1 MQLSNKAEEI
11 LEQLWI
17 LTQEMGR
24 ESASFRELKTDRD
37 APEIKEIVSLNY
49 ISVSNNGMSLRK
61 EGMKEAEQTVRRHRL
76 AERLMVDVLDLKKS
90 MMEDNACRFE
100 HLLHKDIEESICT
113 LLGHPKFCPHGK
125 PIPPGPC
132 CGESSRMAGS
142 IVSGIVDV
150 EPGTRS
156 KVAYLHTKDNKKLQK
171 LMAMGILPG
180 ATVQVLQKFP
190 SYVLKIG
197 HSQVAMDREMAEAI
211 RIRLPGKSRR

>member
-1 MQLSNKAEEI
+1 MKLSDEAEEI
-11 LEQLWI
+11 LEHLWI
-17 LTQEMGR
+17 NTQEIGQ
-24 ESASFRELKTDRD
+24 ESASFQILKTDKD
-37 APEIKEIVSLNY
+37 APEIKEIQSLNY
-49 ISVSNNGMSLRK
+49 INVSDKGIILRK

-76 AERLMVDVLDLKKS
+76 AERLMVDVFDLKKS
-90 MMEDNACRFE
+90 KMEDSACRFE

-132 CGESSRMAGS
+132 CREFSRMAGS

-150 EPGTRS
+150 EPGTKS

-180 ATVQVLQKFP
+180 VTVQILQKFP